1 MAATVVTVLTAAMV
15 AMVANLTD
23 LAMVATVV
31 AMAPAMAATVVA
43 MVAAPS
49 VATVAV
55 PSVDSVATVDPLVS
69 DTESPA
75 LLVPR
80 TTVPPERLPPT
91 TPVAASRTDP
101 TLTSMPGP
109 EIRTSPT
116 ELSTPR
122 LVPSP
127 TMLSPMMNGRTRM
140 MTSGELRLGD
150 PTRMSTVPPLTA
162 RLPPLA
168 SLALPTRLVTSTA
181 LVLTVTPP
189 AARAAGADM
198 ATVALPLTVLRVLAT
213 TVATPTTVSRRV
225 PPSGTVLPR
234 VATTT
239 MPGRREPTALTPTP
253 DGASLTIPLLPSLTP
268 TSLTTA
274 QSLLMTTSGLRTRTN
289 GLPPT
294 TGIRMPPPPTR
305 RRISVPPLAPRPKA
319 ERAGDGPETVP
330 PSRVLRMRATVLP
343 LPPSTAATWTGPRV
357 ALTPMPTAEIRIT
370 PSTSTTMTPAPSPT
384 VPSPTMSGTTPT
396 MTPGVLS
403 LGAAIRTSTDLPLRT
418 MVLHP
423 GSRLV
428 TTAMAPDTV
437 LTAMVP
443 TNPLLPPT
451 VTAGVR
457 AVTADGAT
465 VAHLLSSTVTR
476 VTVLSM
482 ALRTTVLPRVPPV
495 NGRPPRVAT
504 TTTPGPRVLTA
515 LTTTPDTESLTM
527 PSTPSPTTNRTPS
540 ATPRLMMTDE
550 LLKPGVELTPLPSP
564 STTTGELFDQTM
576 AC

>member
-55 PSVDSVATVDPLVS
+55 PSVDTVASVDPLVS

-75 LLVPR
+75 LLAPR

-150 PTRMSTVPPLTA
+150 PIRMSTVPPLTA

-198 ATVALPLTVLRVLAT
+198 ATVALPLTGLRVPAT
-213 TVATPTTVSRRV
+213 TVVTPTTVSRRV

-253 DGASLTIPLLPSLTP
+253 DGA
-268 TSLTTA
+268 SLTTA

-357 ALTPMPTAEIRIT
+357 ALTPMPTAEIRTT

-384 VPSPTMSGTTPT
+384 VLSPTMSGTTPT

-476 VTVLSM
+476 VTVL
-482 ALRTTVLPRVPPV
+482 PRVPPV

-515 LTTTPDTESLTM
+515 LTTT
-527 PSTPSPTTNRTPS
+527 
-540 ATPRLMMTDE
+540 
-550 LLKPGVELTPLPSP
+550 
-564 STTTGELFDQTM
+564 
-576 AC
+576 

>member
-1 MAATVVTVLTAAMV
+1 M
-15 AMVANLTD
+15 
-23 LAMVATVV
+23 
-31 AMAPAMAATVVA
+31 
-43 MVAAPS
+43 
-49 VATVAV
+49 
-55 PSVDSVATVDPLVS
+55 
-69 DTESPA
+69 
-75 LLVPR
+75 
-80 TTVPPERLPPT
+80 
-91 TPVAASRTDP
+91 
-101 TLTSMPGP
+101 
-109 EIRTSPT
+109 
-116 ELSTPR
+116 
-122 LVPSP
+122 
-127 TMLSPMMNGRTRM
+127 
-140 MTSGELRLGD
+140 
-150 PTRMSTVPPLTA
+150 
-162 RLPPLA
+162 
-168 SLALPTRLVTSTA
+168 
-181 LVLTVTPP
+181 
-189 AARAAGADM
+189 
-198 ATVALPLTVLRVLAT
+198 VALPLTVLRVPAT

-253 DGASLTIPLLPSLTP
+253 DGASLTIPLLPSLTT

-319 ERAGDGPETVP
+319 ERAGDGPETV
-330 PSRVLRMRATVLP
+330 
-343 LPPSTAATWTGPRV
+343 PPSTAATWTGPRV

-437 LTAMVP
+437 LTATVP
-443 TNPLLPPT
+443 TNPLLPT

-457 AVTADGAT
+457 AVTDGAT
-465 VAHLLSSTVTR
+465 VAHPPSSTVTR

-527 PSTPSPTTNRTPS
+527 PSTPSPTTNRTTS
-540 ATPRLMMTDE
+540 ATPRLMMTDGPSMRTQVSTPMSMAMATMPPLNLTE

-576 AC
+576 ACLQADPVY